1 MSALKT
7 GLPRA
12 PCMAAT
18 AATAHGVFSPTPDNG
33 QRLLL
38 IPVKSSHKFFAGVD
52 AYKWGCTLEIV

>member
-18 AATAHGVFSPTPDNG
+18 AATAHGVFIPTPDTG

-38 IPVKSSHKFFAGVD
+38 IPVK
-52 AYKWGCTLEIV
+52 